1 MIWEE
6 LFNSKK
12 AQTGSADEE
21 DEGGDEGDAYAFTH
35 EFPLVAV
42 LAIIIPLS
50 AMVFAI
56 FVTGYQV
63 QENSFLG
70 NSENVVLQSRFFN
83 SPLCFAYHDTV
94 TNRAYPGIID
104 TSKFSQERMN
114 LCYEVPENYISGCFR
129 IQLKNLDT
137 DKVIGT
143 VESKNFGKCIT
154 NYQIKKDPYY
164 VVLKSGEGDSE
175 ERYAGLMLIE
185 SRAG

>member
-12 AQTGSADEE
+12 AQTGSSEDDEE
-21 DEGGDEGDAYAFTH
+21 EGGEEDAYAFTH

-42 LAIIIPLS
+42 LAIIIPLA

-70 NSENVVLQSRFFN
+70 NSENVVIQSRFFN
-83 SPLCFAYHDTV
+83 SPLCFAYQDTA
-94 TNRAYPGIID
+94 TNRVYPGIID
-104 TSKFSQERMN
+104 LSKFGQERMD

-137 DKVIGT
+137 NKIIGS

-154 NYQIKKDPYY
+154 NYQIRKDPYY
-164 VVLKSGEGDSE
+164 VVLKSGDSD
-175 ERYAGLMLIE
+175 ERFAGLMLIE